1 MLHLREVQHD
11 LGLGRVALQD
21 RVIGGGQQR
30 LPAQVGL
37 EQLVGDL
44 DAWNAGAQLALDGNV
59 GERRPEDG
67 RTCSPWK

>member
-21 RVIGGGQQR
+21 GVIGEGQKR

-37 EQLVGDL
+37 EQLVRDL
-44 DAWNAGAQLALDGNV
+44 DRVERLRSTGARCGRSGNV
-59 GERRPEDG
+59 VPK
-67 RTCSPWK
+67 TAVISPWK